1 MNKERYLV
9 WKYQDLFKEGG
20 GGIRQAVTLSQTS
33 VSYNTSEAK
42 TFNVGRQPGA
52 SWLAIITVGSKA
64 DLYFFNTT
72 ATGGPYVKHLL
83 DNGDSNYTI
92 SHTTSAGAITFSIS
106 PSQNFQVF
114 LKRIT

>member
-20 GGIRQAVTLSQTS
+20 GGIAKAVELSQAS
-33 VSYNTSEAK
+33 VTYNTSEDK
-42 TFNVGRQPGA
+42 TFNVGRIGGA
-52 SWLAIITVGSKA
+52 SWLAIVTVGSNA

-72 ATGGPYVKHLL
+72 ASGGPYVKHLL
-83 DNGDSNYTI
+83 DNGGSNYTI
-92 SHTTSAGAITFSIS
+92 SHTTSAGSVTFSIS

-114 LKRIT
+114 LRRIT